1 MSTIVIFGITG
12 YAGGQI
18 ADELLERG
26 HHVVGV
32 ARNAT
37 EVAPRENL
45 TVRAG
50 SLYDSAF
57 LTETAQGADAIVVAI
72 RSRQNDGVELATAV
86 PALLG
91 AAEANGARLGVVG
104 GAASLFLAED
114 GPRVIDAGFPEE
126 YKPEAEAHS
135 RVLDALKA
143 ADTPVDWF
151 YLSPPA
157 NFGSHNPGKKTGTF
171 RLGTDVLI
179 TSADG
184 NSDISGAD
192 YATAFADEIEEPA
205 HHQSRFTLGY

>member
-12 YAGGQI
+12 YAGGHI
-18 ADELLERG
+18 ADELLQRG

-37 EVAPRENL
+37 QMAPREHL
-45 TVRAG
+45 EVRAG

-57 LTETAQGADAIVVAI
+57 LTETAAGADAIVVAV
-72 RSRQNDGVELATAV
+72 RPRQSDGLELVTAV

-91 AAEANGARLGVVG
+91 AAEAGGARLGVVG
-104 GAASLFLAED
+104 GAASLLVAEG
-114 GPRVIDAGFPEE
+114 GPRVIDAGFPQE
-126 YKPEAEAHS
+126 YKAEAEAHS
-135 RVLDALKA
+135 RVLDALNA
-143 ADTPVDWF
+143 SDTIVDWF
-151 YLSPPA
+151 YLSPPG

-179 TSADG
+179 IGADG

-192 YATAFADEIEEPA
+192 FATAFADEIEKPA
-205 HHQSRFTLGY
+205 HHQARFTLGY